1 MLGFVVLIILVLGL
15 GGLLIK
21 FNIVVILI
29 DKIKGYVN
37 NLVKLIVLIV
47 LSFVGINLLVGE

>member
-1 MLGFVVLIILVLGL
+1 MLGFAVLIILVLGL